1 MTEPMRIHRA
11 LARAGVAS
19 RRHAETLIAEGRVT
33 VNGGVAR
40 LGQTVDPNR
49 DRVQV
54 DGKEIALEAAASK
67 WYVLNKPAGVM
78 TTRRDPEGRRTVF
91 EMVPE
96 VPGLTYVG
104 RLDFLTEGVLLMTN
118 DGEGANRLT
127 HPSSEVERVYVA
139 TVRGNAKGAADQAR
153 QGVELEDGMVKPA
166 WVNVHPMENRRW
178 MFEIAIREGRTREIR
193 RLCAALGL
201 EVERLVRSI
210 LPDDQI
216 QIGRFQGVP
225 GRNQL
230 LDDVRWVGGKRHGSA
245 ERPLLIL
252 SDLSMGGPLEDEGRV
267 AVYEWDEYLRRA
279 VGGLRPLRI
288 LVPRSR
294 ARWPVPFRRHRML
307 FEWSRRLTLSEIR
320 RHISIGHGY

>member
-1 MTEPMRIHRA
+1 MNGSGSTLGDLVRGLAALSPGDDATRECIAQMISVSPPRPAPVSGDRAQTKPKDARADEKPSRSPPVDSLLPSEAELSSEPVACRLQLREQLPPPKLPAWWDKVDVMPPADWGAAKAPVPSLLHPSRQRA
-11 LARAGVAS
+11 LIGELCATRCESDEIDLERLSDQLAAC
-19 RRHAETLIAEGRVT
+19 RV
-33 VNGGVAR
+33 
-40 LGQTVDPNR
+40 
-49 DRVQV
+49 
-54 DGKEIALEAAASK
+54 
-67 WYVLNKPAGVM
+67 
-78 TTRRDPEGRRTVF
+78 
-91 EMVPE
+91 
-96 VPGLTYVG
+96 
-104 RLDFLTEGVLLMTN
+104 
-118 DGEGANRLT
+118 
-127 HPSSEVERVYVA
+127 VERIPF
-139 TVRGNAKGAADQAR
+139 R
-153 QGVELEDGMVKPA
+153 QRKTLRHGVIVLFDHVLGMAPYRKDL
-166 WVNVHPMENRRW
+166 NQ
-178 MFEIAIREGRTREIR
+178 
-193 RLCAALGL
+193 
-201 EVERLVRSI
+201 VERLVRSI